1 MNAINTQTVNQYQ
14 PNSLSVY
21 FFEQVLFQYQESR
34 KVIVINKDDDLLQ
47 KVKRMFNINS
57 KIILQKFNDTWGDWL
72 DVHEDEIFDKDKI
85 KVLNDGS
92 QSTSNTQVFLY
103 ALYTLLLQP
112 VFNGFNNFA
121 KIL

>member
-1 MNAINTQTVNQYQ
+1 M
-14 PNSLSVY
+14 
-21 FFEQVLFQYQESR
+21 FQYQESR

-103 ALYTLLLQP
+103 ALFTLLLQP
-112 VFNGFNNFA
+112 VFNRFNNFA
-121 KIL
+121 KVL